1 MKRAMAALQSVNKRD
16 NSGINIM
23 NGDNAI
29 CGGGRNTG
37 CHNDIM
43 FEELRVVEWKWHNS
57 IDLNDKV
64 SQLFFLLK

>member
-1 MKRAMAALQSVNKRD
+1 
-16 NSGINIM
+16 M

-37 CHNDIM
+37 CDNEIM